1 MAVYFTTL
9 ALIAI
14 LSSLYG
20 KRNTK
25 TINNILV
32 ISCAIILIF
41 VSGFRYCVGTDYL
54 TYAGLYP
61 KLLTDK
67 LSFFSQP
74 ALGIVARISAFIF
87 NDYAMWF
94 FLMAVITVAPVIYI
108 IKKDSISFSISIIL
122 YMLLGCW
129 HYSFNGVKQCAAA
142 SILLLGYNYIKERK
156 FFKWCLIC
164 LIASFFHISALLMI
178 PLYFLIVPKIST
190 KRIMLLILIGAI
202 IFFFYDELFDMFEIL
217 RPGASDVDSDVG
229 QRDVSILRIA
239 VCCAPAILGVIFK
252 SRFDEL
258 DQKDERF
265 AVLFNLS
272 VMNAVLNVG
281 TMFSV
286 YLNRFTIY
294 TNIFNILFIPYL
306 AKLFKKNERIIFL
319 MVMMSL
325 YFIFWYYDISKPD
338 TADFQWIFER
348 L

>member
-9 ALIAI
+9 ALIVI

-41 VSGFRYCVGTDYL
+41 VSGFRYCVGSDYL
-54 TYAGLYP
+54 TYTNLYS
-61 KLLTDK
+61 KFLTDE

-74 ALGIVARISAFIF
+74 ALAIVARISAFIF
-87 NDYAMWF
+87 NDYATWF
-94 FLMAVITVAPVIYI
+94 FLMAVITIVPVIYI

-129 HYSFNGVKQCAAA
+129 HYSFNTIKQCAAA
-142 SILLLGYNYIKERK
+142 SMLLLGYKYIKERK

-190 KRIMLLILIGAI
+190 IRIMLLILIGVI
-202 IFFFYDELFDMFEIL
+202 IFFFYDELFDMFKIL
-217 RPGASDVDSDVG
+217 RPGALDIDSDVG
-229 QRDVSILRIA
+229 QRDVGLLRIA

-252 SRFDEL
+252 SRFD
-258 DQKDERF
+258 QKDKRF

-306 AKLFKKNERIIFL
+306 VKLFKKKEQIIVL
-319 MVMMSL
+319 LVMMSL
-325 YFIFWYYDISKPD
+325 YFVFWYYDISKPD
-338 TADFQWIFER
+338 TVDFQWIFER
-348 L
+348 LK